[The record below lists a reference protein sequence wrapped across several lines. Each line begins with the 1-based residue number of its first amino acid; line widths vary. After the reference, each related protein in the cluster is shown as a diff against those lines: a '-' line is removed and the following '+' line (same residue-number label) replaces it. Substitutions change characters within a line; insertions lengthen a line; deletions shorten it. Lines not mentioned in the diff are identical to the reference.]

1 MNLIHLGST
10 IRENRQSKNKSQEQ
24 LSFESDVAIKSIHS
38 IELGKA
44 NPSIKTLNKLLQTLE
59 LDLIIVSKKT
69 I

>member
-59 LDLIIVSKKT
+59 LDLIIVSKKAL
-69 I
+69 